1 MGGTLRMML
10 AFAVLVAA
18 GFGIYYLWSGE
29 LPPYTLQIAGTY
41 AVLVLLTLVITMIT
55 KPAGEKH

>member
-1 MGGTLRMML
+1 MML

-41 AVLVLLTLVITMIT
+41 GVLVLLTLIITMIT

>member
-1 MGGTLRMML
+1 MTGTLRMML
-10 AFAVLVAA
+10 AFAFLVAA
-18 GFGIYYLWSGE
+18 FFGIYYLWSGE

-41 AVLVLLTLVITMIT
+41 GVIVLLTLVITVIT

>member
-1 MGGTLRMML
+1 MTGTLRMML

-18 GFGIYYLWSGE
+18 LFGIYYLWSGE

-41 AVLVLLTLVITMIT
+41 GVIVLVTLIITLIT
-55 KPAGEKH
+55 KPAGERH